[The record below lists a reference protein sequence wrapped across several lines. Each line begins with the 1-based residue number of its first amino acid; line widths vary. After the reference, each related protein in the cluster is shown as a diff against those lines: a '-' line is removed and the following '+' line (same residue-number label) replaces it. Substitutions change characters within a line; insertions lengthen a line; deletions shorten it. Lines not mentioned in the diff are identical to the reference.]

1 MDGQNKTHVR
11 IFPKDVPVVGGVTLD
26 GLGLDRRL
34 RHDPPVLV

>member
-1 MDGQNKTHVR
+1 MDK
-11 IFPKDVPVVGGVTLD
+11 IKPIYEFSPKDLPVVGGVTLD